1 MAKDMPVSKQLPCY
15 ACRCLLASVPSNLD
29 HCVAG
34 WGKVYKKD
42 GLLCDSVLV
51 QWQGQYLR
59 PSGKSQ
65 MYEVNAYSQIRTNA
79 TRDGERGGQHVRA
92 WQIAREGTKDQDA
105 DTYATGRGRNGP
117 RCCANPG
124 IRYPASPLY
133 CGWCFGS
140 HAQGYNLSMVVGPAS
155 RRAKC
160 VQLRPIN
167 TCMK

>member
-1 MAKDMPVSKQLPCY
+1 MLPALMVVYSMAKDMPVSKQLLWY

-105 DTYATGRGRNGP
+105 DTYATGRGRRSTNAVQIQEYAIL
-117 RCCANPG
+117 RR
-124 IRYPASPLY
+124 RYT
-133 CGWCFGS
+133 
-140 HAQGYNLSMVVGPAS
+140 VVGALVLMHKVTIYPW
-155 RRAKC
+155 
-160 VQLRPIN
+160 L
-167 TCMK
+167 